1 LVSRTCHYQSA
12 VTLRRMAAFCS
23 MRSRLFELARVL
35 VRLDHFARSIIN
47 ATQGIMRAPE
57 KLPVLVAAH

>member
-1 LVSRTCHYQSA
+1 
-12 VTLRRMAAFCS
+12 

-35 VRLDHFARSIIN
+35 ARLDHVARAIIN
-47 ATQGIMRAPE
+47 ATQGILRAPE